1 MVHKRYHFANWLR
14 NWTAQQRMR
23 VLFSEECSVERGAS
37 HMQIYFFRS
46 ASQQRNSDEVTTY
59 KKSRDI
65 RVIV

>member
-1 MVHKRYHFANWLR
+1 MG
-14 NWTAQQRMR
+14 